1 MFSIDVIIYCVLSI
15 MWCLLLYGS
24 DGKAGTLIDFTV
36 WIVGMEQSRPQYYTE
51 EQVYTGWTDARFSI
65 LIESF
70 VLNL

>member
-51 EQVYTGWTDARFSI
+51 EQVYTGWFSI